1 MKTEKLTCRGV
12 KRCGIE
18 AFVILV
24 KLLALMKIEKFTC
37 RGVKRCGIVAF
48 VILVK
53 LLALVKIDS
62 NKI

>member
-1 MKTEKLTCRGV
+1 MKTEKFTCRSV
-12 KRCGIE
+12 KRCGID

-24 KLLALMKIEKFTC
+24 KLLALVKIEIFTC
-37 RGVKRCGIVAF
+37 RGVKCCGIVGF

-62 NKI
+62 IKI

>member
-24 KLLALMKIEKFTC
+24 KLLALVKIEKFTC
-37 RGVKRCGIVAF
+37 RGVKTLWNCGIRDPREIASSRENPF
-48 VILVK
+48 K
-53 LLALVKIDS
+53 
-62 NKI
+62 